1 MEQKWNE
8 RKRKIDS
15 AEDLRKDI
23 LKMESEIKTQEGLA
37 AAIRPTL
44 EEKEVEIALFREQLA
59 AEESIKINSLNDLQ
73 QSLNQ
78 ITGLMSNIQDFIDAD
93 GARRL
98 ENCIQ
103 EISNLGD
110 EIKAAKLSLEEI
122 ASNID
127 RMSKQRS
134 EIQVLQRTI
143 DDNLK
148 YRQMIREKDSLD
160 AKLDALNL
168 NISEFDTES
177 IEMQYNK
184 LKQVHS
190 KLVGER
196 AVFCVV

>member
-1 MEQKWNE
+1 MLEQKWNE
-8 RKRKIDS
+8 RKRKTD
-15 AEDLRKDI
+15 AVDDLRQEV
-23 LKMESEIKTQEGLA
+23 LKMGSEIQTQEELA
-37 AAIRPTL
+37 AAVRPSL
-44 EEKEVEIALFREQLA
+44 EEKEKQIAVFRQQMA
-59 AEESIKINSLNDLQ
+59 AEESIKVNRLNDLQ
-73 QSLNQ
+73 QSLNK
-78 ITGLMSNIQDFIDAD
+78 ISVLMSDIQSFIDAD
-93 GARRL
+93 GSRRL
-98 ENCIQ
+98 ENCVQ

-148 YRQMIREKDSLD
+148 YRQMIREKDLLNS
-160 AKLDALNL
+160 KLNALNL
-168 NISEFDTES
+168 HIAEFDSES
-177 IEMQYNK
+177 IEMQYTK

-196 AVFCVV
+196 AVLFN